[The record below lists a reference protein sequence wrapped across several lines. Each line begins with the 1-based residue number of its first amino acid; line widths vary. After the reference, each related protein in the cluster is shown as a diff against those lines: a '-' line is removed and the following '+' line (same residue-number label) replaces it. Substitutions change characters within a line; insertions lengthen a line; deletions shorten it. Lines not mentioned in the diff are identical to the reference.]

1 VVDGDPTWKSS
12 EPLAWTDHDGP
23 GRGPSAGGRALW
35 FAVAAVLA
43 AVFSGLV
50 FWDVLC
56 PEHRA
61 WVQVLG
67 VVAMFGTATSVVA
80 LVRGW
85 AGAPV
90 LTLVS
95 AAAGVA
101 IGVIDAAHD
110 PARGWFVAVA
120 FAVSV
125 MGGLSMY
132 VRQVRLAR
140 WEWDAADESTSRGS
154 VDELHVHAGAVVEG
168 DTEAVVTAGSA
179 SRREAGELGADV

>member
-1 VVDGDPTWKSS
+1 MDANPTWKTS

-23 GRGPSAGGRALW
+23 GRGPSAGGRGLW

-43 AVFSGLV
+43 AVFSGLL

-61 WVQVLG
+61 WVQALG

-95 AAAGVA
+95 AGAGVA
-101 IGVIDAAHD
+101 IGVIDAVHD

-120 FAVSV
+120 FAISV

-132 VRQVRLAR
+132 VRQRRLAR
-140 WEWDAADESTSRGS
+140 WEGEASDTSTSTGP

-168 DTEAVVTAGSA
+168 DAEAVAAVASA
-179 SRREAGELGADV
+179 VRREAGELGADV